1 MLDKLTDTQ
10 KWILGIVGIIS
21 TIGGISWGMATW
33 VNSTNAKGAK
43 TDKLEIKMGDVQKA
57 LEGQKHSQDS
67 LKTVVLNYATKA
79 DALQNSYVL
88 WVQEHSAT
96 INDLAHSLQGIKF
109 ELVTPEKSA
118 EKNTDKSSAKPSAI
132 IRVVPVKP
140 IKK

>member
-1 MLDKLTDTQ
+1 MLDKLTNTQ

-21 TIGGISWGMATW
+21 TIGGISWGMANFVFT
-33 VNSTNAKGAK
+33 TNATGAK
-43 TDKLEIKMGDVQKA
+43 ANKLEVKMDNVQKA
-57 LEGQKHSQDS
+57 LGGLKTSQDS

-96 INDLAHSLQGIKF
+96 INDVVHSLQGMTF
-109 ELVTPEKSA
+109 EFVTPEKSA
-118 EKNTDKSSAKPSAI
+118 DKNVDKSSVKPSAI
-132 IRVVPVKP
+132 IRVVPTKP